1 VGLVELISSFRA
13 DRKIRKLLRNASERT
28 LPEVRESTFV
38 RVTGTVQPHRSR
50 VVEAPLSG
58 RLCAYYSLVIRAP
71 VRAWSVNSR
80 RAHDRYV
87 TVGEEDEGIPFEL
100 EVDGLRAVI
109 DPTNAWISSSFDHK
123 VHLHDGDERALEIW
137 RRRGLVGTS
146 NYARFEEAVLAIGER
161 IAVFGAAMREPDP
174 DGIAGEQGYRDHGPT
189 RLRFS
194 GSERFPLVIRDDL
207 RSL

>member
-1 VGLVELISSFRA
+1 
-13 DRKIRKLLRNASERT
+13 
-28 LPEVRESTFV
+28 VRGF
-38 RVTGTVQPHRSR
+38 
-50 VVEAPLSG
+50 
-58 RLCAYYSLVIRAP
+58 YYS
-71 VRAWSVNSR
+71 R
-80 RAHDRYV
+80 RPHERYV

-100 EVDGLRAVI
+100 EVEGRRAVI

-123 VHLHDGDERALEIW
+123 VYLHDDDERALEIW
-137 RRRGLVGTS
+137 KRRGLVGTS

-174 DGIAGEQGYRDHGPT
+174 DGIAGEQGYRDDGPT